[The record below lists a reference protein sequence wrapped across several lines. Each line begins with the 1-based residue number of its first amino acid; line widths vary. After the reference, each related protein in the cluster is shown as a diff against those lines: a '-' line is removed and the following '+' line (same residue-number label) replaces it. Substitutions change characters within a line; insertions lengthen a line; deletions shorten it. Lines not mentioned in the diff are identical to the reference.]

1 MMQVPEGRD
10 GAGAPLEQLTRRISA
25 VSLHVKGNL
34 ITAISVWGS
43 DRAGIS
49 GPATLFHAI
58 RPITTIEVIET
69 AFDHQPF
76 PCERAH
82 RARGQARFVITCV
95 ARVCHALVVRNRGPD
110 LTGKVV

>member
-10 GAGAPLEQLTRRISA
+10 GAGAPPEQLARRISA

-34 ITAISVWGS
+34 ITAISVWDP
-43 DRAGIS
+43 DRACIS
-49 GPATLFHAI
+49 GPATLFHAV
-58 RPITTIEVIET
+58 RPIPTIEVIET

-76 PCERAH
+76 PSERAH
-82 RARGQARFVITCV
+82 RAFSQARFVIACI
-95 ARVCHALVVRNRGPD
+95 ARMCHALVVRFQGPD